1 MLGSDLVC
9 HAVAMADTLG
19 EQLAKAMVAKD
30 RDALLA
36 LLADEVDFKA
46 LTPGRFWEASS
57 SAQVIDE
64 IVLGRWFEPTDHLEA
79 VERAESGEVEGRH
92 KVTYLL
98 RGTNG
103 DGPFVV
109 EQQAYYDVEDEKIAW
124 MRVLCS
130 GYRTLTA

>member
-1 MLGSDLVC
+1 
-9 HAVAMADTLG
+9 MADTLG

-36 LLADEVDFKA
+36 LLADDLDFKA
-46 LTPGRFWEASS
+46 LTPGRFWEATSG
-57 SAQVIDE
+57 AQLVDE
-64 IVLGRWFEPTDHLEA
+64 IVLGRWFGPSDHLEA

-92 KVTYLL
+92 RVTYLL

-109 EQQAYYDVEDEKIAW
+109 EQQAYYDVAGDRIAW
-124 MRVLCS
+124 LRVLCS
-130 GYRTLTA
+130 GYRSLTA

>member
-1 MLGSDLVC
+1 
-9 HAVAMADTLG
+9 MADTLG

-36 LLADEVDFKA
+36 LLVDDLDFKA

-57 SAQVIDE
+57 AAQLVDE
-64 IVLGRWFEPTDHLEA
+64 IVLGTWFDTSDHLEA
-79 VERAESGEVEGRH
+79 VEHAEPGEVEGRH

-98 RGTNG
+98 RGTND

-109 EQQAYYDVEDEKIAW
+109 EQQAYYDVEGDRIAW
-124 MRVLCS
+124 LRVLCS
-130 GYRTLTA
+130 GFRSLTA